1 MTADRLLDLM
11 TAFIVKRFLLL
22 FIQNVKDPLRSRTAG
37 LKDLIQAV
45 QAADRF
51 IHQPEG
57 HQKCGQLALGHVSSQ
72 HFTPAKPQD
81 QDRPRG
87 PNKHHRRVIKR
98 PRLHHLQ
105 GRRAQPTA
113 SRIKTA
119 KLSFFPSVS
128 LDLADPAHVVH
139 QQRIHGTGRL
149 PHPTIPL
156 ARRQRVKKRARS
168 QKRQRQQ
175 GNHPQPDIELEKQN
189 TERHHLDD
197 RH

>member
-11 TAFIVKRFLLL
+11 TTFIIQRFLLL
-22 FIQNVKDPLRSRTAG
+22 FIQNVKDPLRGRPAG

-45 QAADRF
+45 QAADRL
-51 IHQPEG
+51 INQPKG
-57 HQKCGQLALGHVSSQ
+57 HQKRGQLALGHVSSQ

-81 QDRPRG
+81 QHRPGG

-105 GRRAQPTA
+105 GRRAQPTTG
-113 SRIKTA
+113 RIKTTV
-119 KLSFFPSVS
+119 LSLLPSIG
-128 LDLADPAHVVH
+128 LDLANPAHVVH

-149 PHPTIPL
+149 PHATIPL

-168 QKRQRQQ
+168 QKWQRQQ
-175 GNHPQPDIELEKQN
+175 RNHPQPDIELEKQN
-189 TERHHLDD
+189 TERHYLDN